1 MRHAELDANLSTGGK
16 IHVIQGGYH
25 ISDDN
30 SVVLTTVLGSCVAA
44 CLWDRER
51 GVGGMNHF
59 LLAQSEGGEDH
70 GAAERY
76 GAYAMEVLINGLI
89 SRGCAR
95 DRLSAKLFGGARMF
109 EGLSDIGACNA
120 RFARA
125 FLAAEGIPVES
136 ESLGGDSARRV
147 EFWPASGRVRQK
159 LLSARQA
166 PAPLLA
172 PAPAPAPVG
181 DVELF

>member
-1 MRHAELDANLSTGGK
+1 MRRAESETGLPSGGK

-25 ISDDN
+25 ISGDD

-44 CLWDRER
+44 CMWDPQRR
-51 GVGGMNHF
+51 IGGMNHF
-59 LLAQSEGGEDH
+59 LLGESEGGADP

-95 DRLSAKLFGGARMF
+95 DRLNAKLFGGGRMF
-109 EGLSDIGACNA
+109 QGLSDIGASNA

-136 ESLGGDSARRV
+136 ESLGGAGARRV

-159 LLSARQA
+159 LLGAREV
-166 PAPLLA
+166 PLPT